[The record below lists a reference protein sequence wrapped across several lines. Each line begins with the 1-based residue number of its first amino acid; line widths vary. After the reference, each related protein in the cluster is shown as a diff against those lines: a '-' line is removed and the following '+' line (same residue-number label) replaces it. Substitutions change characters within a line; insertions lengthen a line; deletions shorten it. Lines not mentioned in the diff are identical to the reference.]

1 VERFR
6 FCLISNNFKI
16 SKYLMYRRVIHYY
29 TFKFKWMLSS
39 VPISRI
45 YIICYVNQPSL
56 AMLPKICR

>member
-45 YIICYVNQPSL
+45 YIICYVN
-56 AMLPKICR
+56 